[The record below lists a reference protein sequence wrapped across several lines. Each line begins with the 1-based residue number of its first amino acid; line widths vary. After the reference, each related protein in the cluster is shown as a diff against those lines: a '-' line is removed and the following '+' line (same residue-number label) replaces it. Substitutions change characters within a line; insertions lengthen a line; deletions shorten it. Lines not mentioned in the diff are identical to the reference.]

1 MRDKGAE
8 EGRRETKDPG
18 RAENVF
24 TFSALPGLKFSAGR
38 IFASSDFYFLSMA
51 KNL

>member
-24 TFSALPGLKFSAGR
+24 TFSALPGLKFSAGSFSALL
-38 IFASSDFYFLSMA
+38 IFIF
-51 KNL
+51 